1 MNKYDFGKE
10 DDGPYVVK
18 SSHNKTNKNNTK

>member
-10 DDGPYVVK
+10 DDAPYVAK
-18 SSHNKTNKNNTK
+18 SSHNKTNNNNTK